1 MVVEFTIY
9 KDGST
14 GNFNIL
20 EDVGFGCGKEL
31 IRVIQR
37 LPRWI
42 PAKKNGNAVNTK
54 FQTDLK
60 LNKKAGVTSHAFYF

>member
-1 MVVEFTIY
+1 MMLL
-9 KDGST
+9 
-14 GNFNIL
+14 FNIL

-42 PAKKNGNAVNTK
+42 PAKKKGNTVNTK
-54 FQTDLK
+54 YQTELE
-60 LNKKAGVTSHAFYF
+60 LNKQAE